1 MDVSPLLRSENQS
14 PFVPDNSQ
22 RRLAHP
28 IYGSMDHD
36 PYAPLPYASPRFNS
50 CTTVFLFA
58 LLVVGILHCFLTIE
72 AVFYDQILFA
82 SGTTLLALTPIDN
95 VVECKTW
102 GRTAYPPSSIPG
114 TTFLPWE
121 VAEFDVPMDE
131 RDLFVLARGSSPSG
145 ITSRLAFLSTIA
157 TRGLSSARVCLVER
171 GDLGHGVAIL
181 PQTPSGWILP
191 KQKEKLF
198 FVVNV
203 TLSSHLD
210 SVSHLPGF
218 TIDVPEFAL
227 EVDDLS
233 AFDFDSVTLKSTN
246 SPITVKSIAG
256 QAVIVEGKNGKIS
269 GSFNATRLLA
279 LTTTN
284 AAIEASAQAHN
295 ASPGQPTV
303 ISLKTTNDALHANIS
318 LSSNASSSRGIFR
331 VSTQTTNAP
340 LSLSLSA
347 DEDARHIL
355 LHLDAATHNASAHVE
370 LPPAFEGRF
379 QLRTTRFHPE
389 LREAPRVTGRVRRLS
404 TSTVSGHTVIGNV
417 SCVLTDGN
425 GMHEHGPGNA
435 DGDAETGWASVST
448 RNAPATLVL

>member
-1 MDVSPLLRSENQS
+1 
-14 PFVPDNSQ
+14 
-22 RRLAHP
+22 
-28 IYGSMDHD
+28 
-36 PYAPLPYASPRFNS
+36 
-50 CTTVFLFA
+50 
-58 LLVVGILHCFLTIE
+58 
-72 AVFYDQILFA
+72 
-82 SGTTLLALTPIDN
+82 LLALTPIDN
-95 VVECKTW
+95 IVECKTW

-121 VAEFDVPMDE
+121 VAELDVPMDE

-145 ITSRLAFLSTIA
+145 IVRFRESPDVKDLKVSVSVHNRNEEA
-157 TRGLSSARVCLVER
+157 LSSARVCLVER

-210 SVSHLPGF
+210 SVSHLPRF

-355 LHLDAATHNASAHVE
+355 LRLDAATHNASAHVE